1 MSSILIGDISI
12 RINNAF
18 QIYIYNKT
26 MFIQTINNNIALLTY
41 APEIFLSC
49 TVLYQLVANARF
61 VNNLS
66 LKFPIITKEGAD
78 QTITILLGTAYLYF
92 SILALLVESS
102 IISSMFCGT
111 YLLKFL
117 FILLAA
123 LVIYVAKPALSMQK
137 LNNWEYFSIYLI
149 SVISLLLM
157 ISVDSLCAFYL
168 VMEMQ
173 ALCFYILA
181 SMDKESIFSAEAGL
195 KYFISGSIIS
205 GVFLLGVSFIY
216 GGLGVV
222 DLSAILSLLV
232 NFDTSLYSLHFVCVL
247 IGVFLVIATLLFKLA
262 CAPFH
267 FWAPDVYEGSPL
279 SSTVIFSVLPKLSIV
294 SFFFRFLDTFQVYS
308 IELGL
313 LIVYCGVLSA
323 IFGSFYALKQTK
335 IKKLLIYGSISQ
347 TGFLVAGLGAF
358 TLNSKIVV
366 LVFLIIYLLTTLVL
380 WELITRFYLSIS
392 LVANFRKLSFYP
404 LYITDFSNLGKY
416 NFIYA
421 LILTLI
427 CFSLAG
433 IPFLTGFIGKMSIF
447 EELIRSSFFIPAVLL
462 SFISAVSVFYYIRM
476 IKLFF
481 FDSKKYVDIH
491 PAFVTFSN
499 QEDTGV
505 KDFLLCCVLAFL
517 TFCFFYCEPLYL
529 LAHYVVDFWFK

>member
-12 RINNAF
+12 KLF
-18 QIYIYNKT
+18 VLFKYIYIYKT

-41 APEIFLSC
+41 APEIFLSFI
-49 TVLYQLVANARF
+49 VLYQLIANARF
-61 VNNLS
+61 INNLS
-66 LKFPIITKEGAD
+66 LKFPVITKEGAD
-78 QTITILLGTAYLYF
+78 QTITILLCAAYLYF
-92 SILALLVESS
+92 SILVILVDSS
-102 IISSMFCGT
+102 IISGMFCGT

-123 LVIYVAKPALSMQK
+123 LVIYVAKPALAMQK
-137 LNNWEYFSIYLI
+137 LNNWEYYSIYLI

-173 ALCFYILA
+173 ALCFYIMA

-205 GVFLLGVSFIY
+205 GFFLLGVSFIY
-216 GGLGVV
+216 GGLGAI
-222 DLSAILSLLV
+222 DLSAIISLLI
-232 NFDTSLYSLHFVCVL
+232 NFETSLFSLHFLFVL
-247 IGVFLVIATLLFKLA
+247 IGVLLVIATLLFKLA

-279 SSTVIFSVLPKLSIV
+279 SSTVVFSVLPKISIV
-294 SFFFRFLDTFQVYS
+294 SFFFRFLDTFQIYS
-308 IELGL
+308 VELGL
-313 LIVYCGVLSA
+313 FLVYCGVLSA
-323 IFGSFYALKQTK
+323 VFGSLYALKQTK
-335 IKKLLIYGSISQ
+335 VKKLLIYGSISQ
-347 TGFLVAGLGAF
+347 TGFLVSGLGAF
-358 TLNSKIVV
+358 TLNSKVVV
-366 LVFLIIYLLTTLVL
+366 LVFLFIYLLTTLLL
-380 WELITRFYLSIS
+380 WELITRFYLSLS
-392 LVANFRKLSFYP
+392 LVARFKKLPFYP

-421 LILTLI
+421 FVLAIV

-447 EELIRSSFFIPAVLL
+447 DELVRNSFFIPAALL

-491 PAFVTFSN
+491 PAFVMFSN
-499 QEDTGV
+499 QEGTGM

-517 TFCFFYCEPLYL
+517 MFCFFYCEPLYL
-529 LAHYVVDFWFK
+529 MAHYIVDFWFK